1 MQARAAAA
9 AAVRAAAERAARA
22 GPDTKD
28 VAVWPAEP
36 AVAAMVPGAE
46 AATRAALRVL
56 PQTRNR

>member
-22 GPDTKD
+22 GPDAKD
-28 VAVWPAEP
+28 VAVWSAEP

-46 AATRAALRVL
+46 AASRVL